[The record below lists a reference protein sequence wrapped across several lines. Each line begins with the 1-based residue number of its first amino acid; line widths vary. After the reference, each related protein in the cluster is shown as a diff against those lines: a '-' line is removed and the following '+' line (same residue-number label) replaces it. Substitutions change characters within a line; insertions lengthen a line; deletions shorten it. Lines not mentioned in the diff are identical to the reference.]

1 MTSGFELARLTSVAP
16 RTVWPD
22 EALHFTPWL
31 LENADV
37 LAELLGIDD
46 LVLEAA
52 EHRVGGFRLDLIGRD
67 QGTDRKVIVENQ
79 LGRSDHQH
87 LGQIITYAAGTNPST
102 IVWVTTGFREEHR
115 AALEWL
121 NHRTDEDTR
130 FFGVEIRVVR
140 IGDSPVAPNFE
151 LVVKPNDWEK
161 TVKKA
166 ATSTGESASAVVY
179 REFWAVV
186 LDRIRDRYPSWT
198 NATGLNKPWQPIGT
212 GISNV
217 QLLMSWFNGVL
228 THQVYFSANAE
239 ENERR
244 YAILV
249 KHRHIVDSLVNAEV
263 TWDPMP
269 DNKAARIIVSSPFND
284 INDRDRWDEMAE
296 WLITNQERLREVL
309 TRVDLR

>member
-1 MTSGFELARLTSVAP
+1 MRGELGLARLTPVEP
-16 RTVWPD
+16 REVWPD
-22 EALHFTPWL
+22 EAIHFTPWL
-31 LENADV
+31 LDNADV
-37 LAELLGIDD
+37 LAQLLGIDD

-67 QGTDRKVIVENQ
+67 QDTDRKVIVENQ

-87 LGQIITYAAGTNPST
+87 LGQIITYAAGTDPTT

-121 NHRTDEDTR
+121 NQRTDEDTR
-130 FFGVEIRVVR
+130 FFGVEIHVVR

-166 ATSTGESASAVVY
+166 ATSTGESAAAVVY
-179 REFWAVV
+179 REFWATV
-186 LDRIRDRYPSWT
+186 LDRIRDRHPQWT

-228 THQVYFSANAE
+228 TQQVYFSADAE

-244 YAILV
+244 YAILAE
-249 KHRHIVDSLVNAEV
+249 HHQIVESLVDIEA

-269 DNKAARIIVSSPFND
+269 DNKAARVIVASSFDD
-284 INDRDRWDEMAE
+284 INDRDRWDEMAD
-296 WLITNQERLREVL
+296 WLIATQERLRAVL
-309 TRVDLR
+309 ARVDLR